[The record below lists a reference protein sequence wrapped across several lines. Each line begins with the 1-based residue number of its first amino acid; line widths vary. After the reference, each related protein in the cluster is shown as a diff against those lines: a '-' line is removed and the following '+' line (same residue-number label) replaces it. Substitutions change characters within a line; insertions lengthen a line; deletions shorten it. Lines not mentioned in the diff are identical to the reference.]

1 MSNEKTKETYSEA
14 MENYEND
21 IDVLSDL
28 TTGINYEKSK
38 DKYQENLST
47 AITFLLFGIAGLVV
61 VALNIAGILKF
72 FTLKNSSGIL
82 MAVVLSL
89 MFIIFIVI
97 GILSFTAS
105 RKDKKNAAIE
115 SDNSDRILS
124 WLNDNVTT
132 TDIDSSFDSAELTEE
147 MKYFERSDYIKKAV
161 NEHFDGLDDEFVDN
175 IADQYIGKMFQ

>member
-61 VALNIAGILKF
+61 VILNIVGVLKF
-72 FTLKNSSGIL
+72 FTLKNASGIL

-97 GILSFTAS
+97 GILSFRAS

-115 SDNSDRILS
+115 NDNSSKI
-124 WLNDNVTT
+124 
-132 TDIDSSFDSAELTEE
+132 
-147 MKYFERSDYIKKAV
+147 
-161 NEHFDGLDDEFVDN
+161 
-175 IADQYIGKMFQ
+175 